1 MVPLNFNFNYF
12 NNYFSQLTINTNGFV
27 YFGTC
32 GTCGNINFGGFGNV
46 ISALNYDLITSTT
59 SGIYY
64 QNLNSQSNDFNSVKS
79 DINRLNSSFEP
90 TNMFRITYD
99 NVKDYS
105 SKSLIATFQIIL
117 ASDAV
122 KSYVVVKYTSCLSNA
137 KLLTTPG
144 LYYLNSNGQ
153 QMSNLII
160 NPCYSSNVNL
170 VATWVFDASSL
181 SNYSISNYL
190 KYFFKTNFL
199 KFSDLI
205 TLSCNFN
212 V

>member
-79 DINRLNSSFEP
+79 DINRLNSSFVP
-90 TNMFRITYD
+90 SNMFRITYD
-99 NVKDYS
+99 NVPQCCS
-105 SKSLIATFQIIL
+105 PIIVPSTLIATFQIIL
-117 ASDAV
+117 VSDAV
-122 KSYVVVKYTSCLSNA
+122 KSYVVLKYASCLSNA
-137 KLLTTPG
+137 TLLTKPG

-153 QMSNLII
+153 QISKLII
-160 NPCYSSNVNL
+160 NPCNSSNVNL
-170 VATWVFDASSL
+170 LGTWVFDALSLL
-181 SNYSISNYL
+181 SNYL
-190 KYFFKTNFL
+190 EQF
-199 KFSDLI
+199 
-205 TLSCNFN
+205 
-212 V
+212 